1 MGARGGSGVRYNG
14 KAGGRRGNRAKKRVL
29 GDLVVMTSGL
39 KYPTYVVEV
48 RGVGSAEMGFRKR
61 RKLGEKRSSDLRFE
75 RRKSVGVGNWGG
87 IGAEWCGGS
96 GWGVVG
102 GLLPRFGFDR
112 GGRREGGVW
121 RRGVGLGVGA
131 GGVFGGFRVRAG
143 SGKSGVESGVV
154 GGGKNEN
161 QNQVFGHF
169 VFLGSFRG

>member
-112 GGRREGGVW
+112 GGRREGEFGGGGRFGGR
-121 RRGVGLGVGA
+121 RRGCFRRLSGPGRLGEKR
-131 GGVFGGFRVRAG
+131 GGKWGGR
-143 SGKSGVESGVV
+143 
-154 GGGKNEN
+154 GGKNEN